1 MNPIVQR
8 ILMAPAMKIT
18 LQITDKYDNIFIMI
32 YRSICSGFV
41 WLCLAVVFLSMIVRA
56 SYALDLLLPQRSFQ
70 GDLVVGRIDPGSK
83 ITVNGRP
90 QTVDPQGY
98 FVIAV
103 PKDLKKDLLVKARRK
118 NDSTSHT
125 IQTLKYDWQ
134 IQNINGLAN
143 NHVNPSQSERM
154 QMKMDRSKIK
164 AVRKT
169 QPYVL
174 PLFLKKGF
182 VMPVKGRISGV
193 FGSQRILN
201 GEPRAPHSG
210 LDIAAPRGTPAH
222 SPADGIARLVVKDT
236 FLMGNVLMID
246 HGLGVSSIFI
256 HLDSVEVQEGDLVR
270 QGEIVARVGQTG
282 RATGPHLHWG
292 VSVGSTPVDPQRLI
306 SREFTLP

>member
-1 MNPIVQR
+1 M
-8 ILMAPAMKIT
+8 T
-18 LQITDKYDNIFIMI
+18 C
-32 YRSICSGFV
+32 RSICSRCM
-41 WLCLAVVFLSMIVRA
+41 WLCFAAVFLLMTVRA
-56 SYALDLLLPQRSFQ
+56 SYALDLLLPQKSFQ
-70 GDLVVGRIDPGSK
+70 GDLVVGRVEPGSK

-90 QTVDPQGY
+90 QTVDPQGF

-103 PKDLKKDLLVKARRK
+103 PRDLKKDLLVKARQ
-118 NDSTSHT
+118 NDDSTSHT
-125 IQTLKYDWQ
+125 IQTLKFDWQ

-154 QMKMDRSKIK
+154 QMETDRSKIK
-164 AVRKT
+164 AVRRT
-169 QPYVL
+169 HPYVL

-201 GEPRAPHSG
+201 GEPRSPHSG

-270 QGEIVARVGQTG
+270 QGEIVAHVGQTG

-292 VSVGSTPVDPQRLI
+292 VSVGSTPVDPLRLV
-306 SREFTLP
+306 SRKFTLP

>member
-1 MNPIVQR
+1 MNRNSER
-8 ILMAPAMKIT
+8 IPMTAGMKFK
-18 LQITDKYDNIFIMI
+18 LQITDKYDNIHIMI
-32 YRSICSGFV
+32 CRSICSKIV
-41 WLCLAVVFLSMIVRA
+41 WLCLAVVFLTMTVRA

-98 FVIAV
+98 FVLAF
-103 PKDLKKDLLVKARRK
+103 PRDLKRDLLVKARLK
-118 NDSTSHT
+118 NNSTSHT
-125 IQTLKYDWQ
+125 IQTLKYDWR
-134 IQNINGLAN
+134 IQNINGLAK

-154 QMKMDRSKIK
+154 QMDLDRSKIK

-201 GEPRAPHSG
+201 GEPRSPHSG

-256 HLDSVEVQEGDLVR
+256 HLDSVDVQEGDLVR

-292 VSVGSTPVDPQRLI
+292 VSVGSTPVDPLRLI
-306 SREFTLP
+306 NRAFTLP

>member
-1 MNPIVQR
+1 MQ
-8 ILMAPAMKIT
+8 LWGYAFMT
-18 LQITDKYDNIFIMI
+18 
-32 YRSICSGFV
+32 YRSICSRFV
-41 WLCLAVVFLSMIVRA
+41 WLCLAAVFLTMTARA

-70 GDLVVGRIDPGSK
+70 GDMVVGRINPGSK
-83 ITVNGRP
+83 ITVNGLP
-90 QTVDPQGY
+90 QPVSSQGY
-98 FVIAV
+98 FVIGV
-103 PKDLKKDLLVKARRK
+103 PRNLKRDLLVKARHK
-118 NDSTSHT
+118 SSSTSHT
-125 IQTLKYDWQ
+125 IQTLKYDWRV
-134 IQNINGLAN
+134 QNINGLAK

-154 QMKMDRSKIK
+154 QMETDRSKIK
-164 AVRKT
+164 AVRRT

-193 FGSQRILN
+193 FGSQRVLN

-222 SPADGIARLVVKDT
+222 SPADGIARLVAKDT

-282 RATGPHLHWG
+282 RTTGPHLHWG
-292 VSVGSTPVDPQRLI
+292 VSVGSTPVDPLRLI
-306 SREFTLP
+306 SREVTLP